1 MEQVA
6 LIYKF
11 LVLSNLITQLNMTVE
26 NLGLPASGVT
36 HPRQLQEWDVS
47 MFAIE
52 PIRPEISAYIRTDKY
67 NLFFGRGG
75 TSLTRLNTNGV
86 EFWPD
91 PYSDQGTPSTK
102 VSAELAHKLATNW
115 LALAGFDVSALE
127 KKYKPNINQNYCRAK
142 GESLVSPNFV
152 VEWGGQRTVNW
163 KLGESET
170 EPAATV
176 QLDAARRWF
185 VSFRLTDLSLYR
197 GESPLGTNGW
207 ALSLLSD
214 EPVRQML
221 TKPGVEYTD
230 TFVLLDCGAEYQRE
244 RQQQLLAEID
254 RLLRVMEMDTVDVR
268 TENFDTAYANPPAF
282 GRGGAFRSAQI
293 TAIFNPLGA
302 IAELDYL
309 PRPYTNA
316 FLLMQ
321 KPLLLD
327 SNQMYSIAHE
337 KLTALGANWERIGRE
352 LKFSAEQ
359 RQLTYHQR
367 GSRLEKPTAEYRF
380 YWSKR
385 PQHQTPSEIQVSVN
399 GAIKR
404 IVRLA
409 VADSSYF
416 QASKSLSSSTNE
428 MHVPEK

>member
-11 LVLSNLITQLNMTVE
+11 LVLSNLITQLNTTVE
-26 NLGLPASGVT
+26 NFGMPPTGVT
-36 HPRQLQEWDVS
+36 HPRQLQEWDVWIFEGRS
-47 MFAIE
+47 IQDE
-52 PIRPEISAYIRTDKY
+52 LSAYIRTDKY
-67 NLFFGRGG
+67 NLTFGLGR

-91 PYSDQGTPSTK
+91 PYSDQGTSSTN
-102 VSAELAHKLATNW
+102 VSTELAYKLATNW
-115 LALAGFDVSALE
+115 LALANIDVLSLE
-127 KKYKPNINQNYCRAK
+127 IKYKPNIKQKYCRAK

-152 VEWGGQRTVNW
+152 VEWGGQRTANW
-163 KLGESET
+163 KPGELET

-185 VSFRLTDLSLYR
+185 VSFKLTDLSLYR
-197 GESPLGTNGW
+197 GASPLGTNAW
-207 ALSLLSD
+207 ALSLLPD

-221 TKPGVEYTD
+221 TKPGVEYTN
-230 TFVLLDCGAEYQRE
+230 TFVLLQTSSDYERARRKRLMAE
-244 RQQQLLAEID
+244 LD
-254 RLLRVMEMDTVDVR
+254 RLVHVMEMDTVDLR
-268 TENFDTAYANPPAF
+268 TENFDTAYVNPPAF
-282 GRGGAFRSAQI
+282 GLGGAFRSAQM
-293 TAIFNPLGA
+293 TAIFNPVGV
-302 IAELDYL
+302 IGELDYL

-316 FLLMQ
+316 LLLMQ
-321 KPLLLD
+321 EPSLLN
-327 SNQMYSIAHE
+327 SNQLYSIAHQ
-337 KLTALGANWERIGRE
+337 KLTALGANWERIGQE

-380 YWSKR
+380 YWGKLPPNQGS
-385 PQHQTPSEIQVSVN
+385 SELQVSVN

-416 QASKSLSSSTNE
+416 HDSLATTND
-428 MHVPEK
+428 MRAQEK